1 MGDNFVKDFRSAIVD
16 GAHHTEQHAVGHA
29 APTPIAYPC
38 LTFEAFVTFDLTRAQ
53 RTCGQAI
60 PLGFTPPARAGQGK
74 APQDRFVGIEQ
85 DDLAPAGLVLERSE
99 FKRGIGESSR
109 IGRQSAGGAIEA
121 PRIFFNTRRML
132 SRPS

>member
-1 MGDNFVKDFRSAIVD
+1 MSTTAQKPA
-16 GAHHTEQHAVGHA
+16 T
-29 APTPIAYPC
+29 TPIPVQLSAPE
-38 LTFEAFVTFDLTRAQ
+38 FEVFILPHLSIGFTFDLTRAQ
-53 RTCGQAI
+53 RACGQAI

-74 APQDRFVGIEQ
+74 ALQDRFVGIEQ